1 MTDSPA
7 SQIIDNA
14 LSLAVSH
21 LVDMGLPKDEAQIAL
36 LVRLWSCVPEEVAEI
51 ANILRE
57 DPQLLT
63 AMSNNSVDQSTTL

>member
-1 MTDSPA
+1 MTDTPA

-21 LVDMGLPKDEAQIAL
+21 LVDKGLPTDEAHIAL

-51 ANILRE
+51 ATMLRD
-57 DPQLLT
+57 DPDLLT
-63 AMSNNSVDQSTTL
+63 AMSDNSADQSATL